1 MIKTQSSASV
11 TPIWRIGI
19 LVNMILYGVMTV
31 IVSNNASGIHQ
42 LMVSHQQWLPWACVA
57 ALLMTFVCMAGAFDR
72 HAKALWA
79 SYIMFN
85 IALLWTETLML
96 ASSMTPT
103 QEKPDKTSV
112 RYSAIA
118 GSVFDLLV
126 FMSSWRPRG
135 AASTVKLHLGEA
147 PAHVLPLLGEIIFN
161 SVLISTLWGTLVILR
176 NDTTWDWC
184 YMRGWMRSL
193 SVQIYLCVYAGC
205 NAGAHLGWS
214 VPQRLTAVYVWPVL
228 GFVY

>member
-1 MIKTQSSASV
+1 MCTGHCTTRMIKTPSSVSV

-42 LMVSHQQWLPWACVA
+42 LTASHQKWLPWACVA
-57 ALLMTFVCMAGAFDR
+57 GLLTTFVCMAGAFDR

-79 SYIMFN
+79 SYILFN

-135 AASTVKLHLGEA
+135 AVSTVKLHLGET
-147 PAHVLPLLGEIIFN
+147 PAHVLPLRSGERWSSCGMTRRGTGAICAGGCAVCQSRSICACTQAATPAHI
-161 SVLISTLWGTLVILR
+161 SVGR
-176 NDTTWDWC
+176 CRRD
-184 YMRGWMRSL
+184 
-193 SVQIYLCVYAGC
+193 
-205 NAGAHLGWS
+205 
-214 VPQRLTAVYVWPVL
+214 
-228 GFVY
+228 